1 MKDSIGNKTTISK
14 SISENDI
21 IGFAEISGDYNP
33 VHINQEEAE
42 KSVFGRRIAHGFL
55 VGSVISSAIGMKLPG
70 PGTIYMEQDMKFL
83 KPVFIGD
90 TVTAVIEIA
99 DIINVNKNILKL
111 STIVTNQKSEIV
123 IDGYAVVKAP

>member
-1 MKDSIGNKTTISK
+1 MKYSIGNKTTISK